1 MLLLSFISLY
11 TNCISCKTL
20 CHALKRNLD
29 TTRLDVQMLTLIA
42 RKYDRRFGVSVSERK
57 RRSEFSPS
65 GVELFNGLQKTS
77 SPIQK
82 TSSPMLERFPW
93 PLIMMASSTGNIFR
107 VTGSLSGATG
117 EFPTQRLVTRTFDVF
132 FDLRLNKQS
141 NVKLV
146 IWDAIALIMT
156 LL

>member
-42 RKYDRRFGVSVSERK
+42 RKYDNERK

-107 VTGSLSGATG
+107 VTDSLSGATG

-146 IWDAIALIMT
+146 IRDAIALIMT